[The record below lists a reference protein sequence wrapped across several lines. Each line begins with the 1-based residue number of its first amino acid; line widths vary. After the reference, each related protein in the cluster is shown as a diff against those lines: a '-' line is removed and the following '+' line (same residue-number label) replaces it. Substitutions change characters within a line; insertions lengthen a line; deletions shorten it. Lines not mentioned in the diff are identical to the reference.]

1 MFCQLISNMTW
12 KSSSIKVLQKKKF
25 VGSFEWNS
33 CQQGFGLERSLQ
45 CTMCKSANV
54 LMCKCIN
61 VQIES
66 RWIRTQKNF
75 ANLQKC
81 KCVNVQIKSRWIQA
95 QKNFANCATQHR
107 SRGLNSLLA
116 NFLGSTSKRKSRF
129 EVGSLVGWRVS
140 ELHEGVSCRPDV
152 LKCFGL
158 FVKQRCS
165 QCYAPT
171 TAQTIILAMLH

>member
-12 KSSSIKVLQKKKF
+12 QSSSIKVLQKKKF

-33 CQQGFGLERSLQ
+33 CQQGSGLERSLQ

-54 LMCKCIN
+54 LMCKSSRDGSELKRTL
-61 VQIES
+61 QIV
-66 RWIRTQKNF
+66 
-75 ANLQKC
+75 QKC
-81 KCVNVQIKSRWIQA
+81 KCVNVQIKSRWIRA
-95 QKNFANCATQHR
+95 QKNFANCATLHR
-107 SRGLNSLLA
+107 YSISWPQLTSCKLSRLSVKEKISLWSW
-116 NFLGSTSKRKSRF
+116 F
-129 EVGSLVGWRVS
+129 VGWRVS

-158 FVKQRCS
+158 LVKQRGS

-171 TAQTIILAMLH
+171 TAQTIILAAFH